1 MCCQSSS
8 CIILA
13 PISKYFL
20 YDEKQNVSTLHS
32 TRSHP
37 GDYYRYGVPFS
48 FLKLRMVIVISHAL
62 KSKLTWQCRRGMLEL
77 DLILNRFVNNHIEN
91 LNAKQLDAFE
101 QLLTYSDPEI
111 NDWLMGQG
119 VPLKQELVDIVAL
132 IRLQYHI

>member
-1 MCCQSSS
+1 
-8 CIILA
+8 
-13 PISKYFL
+13 
-20 YDEKQNVSTLHS
+20 
-32 TRSHP
+32 
-37 GDYYRYGVPFS
+37 
-48 FLKLRMVIVISHAL
+48 MVIVISHAL